1 MRSISVHSDVLEQ
14 VYLGTY
20 LPPFRQ
26 VGTSPLHL
34 RTQCMLFRS
43 PCNIC
48 QAQSR
53 TNKGLPTPAQNLSRR
68 EELIAIVDETDWD
81 LHRLLLPRPD
91 LFRPRLASHVM
102 TTTTKTKKTSL
113 QSNSLFFTSLTCVTT
128 TRTRTTTTSPT
139 RTKTRTRIKNELL
152 LKDFG
157 LKIDQSRFCLRIGF

>member
-1 MRSISVHSDVLEQ
+1 
-14 VYLGTY
+14 
-20 LPPFRQ
+20 
-26 VGTSPLHL
+26 
-34 RTQCMLFRS
+34 MLFRS

-102 TTTTKTKKTSL
+102 TTTTTKKTSL